1 MAVVFFFLTGP
12 PKSGLSTI
20 KCKVAVQTCMYHSR
34 DDINRDFGY
43 PRMNGGSG
51 GGAFLS
57 VSEDIL
63 CGFSNKVLISDGVQ
77 N

>member
-1 MAVVFFFLTGP
+1 MGP

-20 KCKVAVQTCMYHSR
+20 KCKVAVQTCMYRSR

-43 PRMNGGSG
+43 PRMNGVSG

-57 VSEDIL
+57 ASEDVL
-63 CGFSNKVLISDGVQ
+63 GGFSKKVLISDGVQ
-77 N
+77 NGLG